1 MYKYHHCRATT
12 KELSNS
18 TSTRSPSTGKAIVE
32 APCASCRADMVDRR
46 GASTPS
52 FIDGRIPV
60 GVRSRDTIIIVDDVS
75 KMICRVLWVASR
87 LGLHDLCK
95 ITYDDLGDELFC
107 TDHFTE
113 DCGKPRHSRYFFS
126 SFCQF
131 LQLARNRLFSPSSR
145 QRTPPEFPDR
155 MIQPSGLQA
164 KSCHGLQS
172 CS

>member
-1 MYKYHHCRATT
+1 MYKYHHYRAIT

-18 TSTRSPSTGKAIVE
+18 TSTRSPSTGKAMVE

-52 FIDGRIPV
+52 FTDGRIPV
-60 GVRSRDTIIIVDDVS
+60 GVRSRDTIIIVDDAS
-75 KMICRVLWVASR
+75 KMICRVLWVASSM
-87 LGLHDLCK
+87 
-95 ITYDDLGDELFC
+95 TYARSLMMIWAMNYIC

-113 DCGKPRHSRYFFS
+113 DCGKPRHSRYFFLVR
-126 SFCQF
+126 FCQP
-131 LQLARNRLFSPSSR
+131 LQLAINRLFSPSSR

>member
-1 MYKYHHCRATT
+1 MVLILRHKNYDKTTCKYHHCRAIT

-18 TSTRSPSTGKAIVE
+18 TSTRSPSTGKAMVE

-52 FIDGRIPV
+52 FTDGRIPV
-60 GVRSRDTIIIVDDVS
+60 GVRSRDIIIVDDDAS
-75 KMICRVLWVASR
+75 KMICRVLWVASK

-113 DCGKPRHSRYFFS
+113 DCGKPRHSRS
-126 SFCQF
+126 F
-131 LQLARNRLFSPSSR
+131 LQLARSRLFSDPTLGS
-145 QRTPPEFPDR
+145 PGEKLPWP
-155 MIQPSGLQA
+155 A
-164 KSCHGLQS
+164 KL
-172 CS
+172 